1 MGKMKKKNVV
11 FNLAVMLIISVL
23 IVRGLDLFNF
33 WFGFR
38 WKEVWGGGDLGLPM
52 HHMFFAEGIMFLLLG
67 FLLLLGSGGI
77 NLWTI
82 SAILN
87 SSVADWIYGKE
98 SNKEHVRP
106 SEILRVDRWQP
117 KGLPY
122 AGLIC
127 IFAGIIMILT
137 YFHNFFILGW

>member
-1 MGKMKKKNVV
+1 MKKKNVV
-11 FNLAVMLIISVL
+11 FNLAVMLSISVL
-23 IVRGLDLFNF
+23 IVRGLQLFNF
-33 WFGFR
+33 WFGTR
-38 WKEVWGGGDLGLPM
+38 WKEVQGASMPI
-52 HHMFFAEGIMFLLLG
+52 HHMFLAEGIMFLLLG

-87 SSVADWIYGKE
+87 SSIADWIYGKE

-117 KGLPY
+117 KGLPH